1 MVKIIQELR
10 KIIDENP
17 NVLDLYKRNLL
28 KEYLQFFILDYVYS
42 NKDYS
47 QLIFYGGS
55 ALAQCYELPRLSED
69 LDFVDVEKRISLNDL
84 AKDLTKYIEK
94 ELQLPV
100 KVKIQKFRIY
110 LKFPILKQLGFAD
123 ESQSDLLNFKIEVFK
138 GFKFCRKYG
147 TEVKPI
153 FRHNKSVLVRVFDL
167 PTLMSTKIRAI
178 LYRKWEKV
186 DKQGE
191 ALISVKGRDYF
202 DLMWYLQKGVKPN
215 LACIEKVDNMEA
227 LKKKMLRIIE
237 KIDSRSIILDL
248 ESFVSDRNFVENL
261 GNNIKEILKTEVK
274 KMK

>member
-1 MVKIIQELR
+1 MIKIIQELK

-17 NVLDLYKRNLL
+17 NVLDSYKRNLL

-55 ALAQCYELPRLSED
+55 ALAQCHELPRLSED
-69 LDFVDVEKRISLNDL
+69 LDFVDVEKKISLDDL
-84 AKDLTKYIEK
+84 AKDLKTYIKK

-100 KVKIQKFRIY
+100 AIKIQKFRIY
-110 LKFPILKQLGFAD
+110 LKFPILKQLGLAD
-123 ESQSDLLNFKIEVFK
+123 ESQSNLLNLKVEVFK
-138 GFKFCRKYG
+138 GFSFCQKYE

-178 LYRKWEKV
+178 LYRKWEKI
-186 DKQGE
+186 DKEGE
-191 ALISVKGRDYF
+191 KLVSVKGRDYF
-202 DLMWYLQKGVKPN
+202 DLMWYLQKGIKLN
-215 LACIEKVDNMEA
+215 LVCIEKVDDLEM
-227 LKKKMLRIIE
+227 LKEKMLNIIE

-248 ESFVSDRNFVENL
+248 EIFVLDRKFVENL
-261 GNNIKEILKTEVK
+261 GNNIKEILKKEVG
-274 KMK
+274 KM

>member
-123 ESQSDLLNFKIEVFK
+123 ESQSDLLNLKIEVFK

-191 ALISVKGRDYF
+191 TLISVKGRDYF

-215 LACIEKVDNMEA
+215 LACIEKVDDMEA